1 MERKRER
8 EAPPNGA
15 NWEIYKTTNRCRSR
29 GRWNESARRIVPN
42 TRRWRESGA
51 RGLSTTFSETFP
63 VRLTPLTAAVHL
75 AISILEHLRVPDRA
89 TFVSAC
95 HRQFS
100 RSMDVFYVAKCILR
114 RALRYL
120 QISTITL
127 LPLRACGTISGA
139 FAGIHYSISL
149 LYRQVEGRIK
159 ADRA

>member
-1 MERKRER
+1 M
-8 EAPPNGA
+8 
-15 NWEIYKTTNRCRSR
+15 EIYKTTNQCRSR
-29 GRWNESARRIVPN
+29 GRWSENARQIVLS

-51 RGLSTTFSETFP
+51 RGLSTTLSEAFP
-63 VRLTPLTAAVHL
+63 IRLTPLTAKVHL
-75 AISILEHLRVPDRA
+75 ALSILEHLRVPDSA
-89 TFVSAC
+89 NFVSAG

-100 RSMDVFYVAKCILR
+100 RSMDVFDVAKCILR
-114 RALRYL
+114 RALGYL